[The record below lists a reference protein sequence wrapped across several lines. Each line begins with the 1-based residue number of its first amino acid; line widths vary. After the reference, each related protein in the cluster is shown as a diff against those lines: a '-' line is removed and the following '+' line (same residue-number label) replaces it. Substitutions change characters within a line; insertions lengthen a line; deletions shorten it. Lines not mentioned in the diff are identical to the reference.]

1 MFSPCCNFFNH
12 VKHVHKYLED
22 EISKIKK
29 NVKKTKT
36 KEPMHYL
43 KVWFQNMYNSN
54 AYWFTV

>member
-1 MFSPCCNFFNH
+1 M
-12 VKHVHKYLED
+12 HKYLED